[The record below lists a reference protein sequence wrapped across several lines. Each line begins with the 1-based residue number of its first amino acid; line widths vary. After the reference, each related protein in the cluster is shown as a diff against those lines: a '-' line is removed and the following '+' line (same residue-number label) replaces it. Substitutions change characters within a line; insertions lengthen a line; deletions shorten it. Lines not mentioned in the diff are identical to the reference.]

1 MAGARLQGRYD
12 AEDRRR
18 RGEVPSDQTTERK
31 QHHQAKRKQHLVIDV
46 NRILRMVVSRNCSDI
61 HFHVGRPPTVRL
73 DGHLRSLD
81 LPSLEPEDT
90 EAVMNT
96 ITPDR
101 CRAEIEERGG
111 ADFAFPFEN
120 GARFRTA
127 VYNQRG
133 NVSVVMRLLP
143 DRMMTFEQIG
153 LPMSIKNLLLK
164 PRGLVL
170 VTGPT
175 GSGKTT
181 TLATMIDFINIEQDR
196 HIITIEDPIEYYH
209 NHKKSIISQRELA
222 VDIRSFGEAAIKALR
237 QDPDVILVGEMRDLE
252 TMEAAIAAAETGH
265 LVFSTLHTTGAA
277 KTVNRI
283 IDAFPMQQQEQIRT
297 QLSTGLLAV
306 ISQELL
312 PKIGGGRVA
321 AFEIMVMTP
330 SISHLIRENQVHK
343 ITSDIQTGKRHGMM
357 LLDDFLLRLYQSG
370 EAEFAE
376 VMKRAQDPGT
386 LQDKIK
392 EAIPEE

>member
-1 MAGARLQGRYD
+1 M
-12 AEDRRR
+12 
-18 RGEVPSDQTTERK
+18 P
-31 QHHQAKRKQHLVIDV
+31 IDLDK
-46 NRILRMVVSRNCSDI
+46 ILRMVVSRNCSDV

-73 DGHLRSLD
+73 DGRLRSLD
-81 LPSLEPEDT
+81 IPPLTPEDT
-90 EAVMNT
+90 EQVMSNVA
-96 ITPDR
+96 PER
-101 CRAEIEERGG
+101 CLQETREKGG
-111 ADFAFPFEN
+111 ADFAYPFEN
-120 GARFRTA
+120 GVRFRTA
-127 VYNQRG
+127 VYHQRG
-133 NVSVVMRLLP
+133 NTSVVMRLLP
-143 DRMMTFEQIG
+143 DRMMSFEQIG

-181 TLATMIDFINIEQDR
+181 TLATMIDFINAEQDR
-196 HIITIEDPIEYYH
+196 HIITVEDPIEYYH
-209 NHKKSIISQRELA
+209 QHKKSIISQREVL
-222 VDIRSFGEAAIKALR
+222 VDIGSFSEATVKALR

-252 TMEAAIAAAETGH
+252 TMAAAIMAAETGH
-265 LVFSTLHTTGAA
+265 LVFSTLHTTGAG

-312 PKIGGGRVA
+312 PRIGGGRVA
-321 AFEIMVMTP
+321 AFEIMVMTS

-343 ITSDIQTGKRHGMM
+343 INSDIQTGKRYGMM
-357 LLDDFLLRLYQSG
+357 LLDDFLLELYRSG
-370 EAEFAE
+370 KVEFAE
-376 VMKRAQDPGT
+376 AMKRAQDPSI

-392 EAIPEE
+392 EAIPED

>member
-1 MAGARLQGRYD
+1 MAL
-12 AEDRRR
+12 
-18 RGEVPSDQTTERK
+18 
-31 QHHQAKRKQHLVIDV
+31 DV
-46 NRILRMVVSRNCSDI
+46 DNILRMVVSRNCSDI

-73 DGHLRSLD
+73 DGRLRSFD
-81 LPSLEPEDT
+81 MPSLTPEDT
-90 EAVMNT
+90 RDVMKSVA
-96 ITPDR
+96 PER
-101 CRAEIEERGG
+101 CLPEIEEQGG
-111 ADFAFPFEN
+111 ADFAYPFEN

-133 NVSVVMRLLP
+133 NISVVMRLLP

-181 TLATMIDFINIEQDR
+181 TLATMIDFINVEQDR

-209 NHKKSIISQRELA
+209 QHKKSIVSQREVG
-222 VDIRSFGEAAIKALR
+222 VDVGTFGQATIKALR
-237 QDPDVILVGEMRDLE
+237 QDPDVVLVGEMRDLD
-252 TMEAAIAAAETGH
+252 TMEAAIMAAETGH
-265 LVFSTLHTTGAA
+265 LVFSTLHTTGAS

-321 AFEIMVMTP
+321 AFEIMVMTS
-330 SISHLIRENQVHK
+330 SIAHLVRENQVHK
-343 ITSDIQTGKRHGMM
+343 INSDIQTGKRHGMV
-357 LLDDFLLRLYQSG
+357 LLDDFLLDLYRNG
-370 EAEFAE
+370 KVEFAE
-376 VMKRAQDPGT
+376 AMKRAQDPSI

-392 EAIPEE
+392 QAIPDA

>member
-1 MAGARLQGRYD
+1 LA
-12 AEDRRR
+12 
-18 RGEVPSDQTTERK
+18 
-31 QHHQAKRKQHLVIDV
+31 IDFIK
-46 NRILRMVVSRNCSDI
+46 ILKMVSSRNCSDI

-73 DGHLRSLD
+73 DGRLRSLD
-81 LPSLEPEDT
+81 LPVVAPEDS
-90 EAVMNT
+90 EDVIKS
-96 ITPDR
+96 ITPAR
-101 CRAEIEERGG
+101 CWPDFEKKGG
-111 ADFAFPFEN
+111 ADFAYAFEN
-120 GARFRTA
+120 GVRFRVA
-127 VYNQRG
+127 IYRERG
-133 NVSVVMRLLP
+133 NMAVAMRLLP
-143 DRMMTFEQIG
+143 DRKMTFEEIG

-209 NHKKSIISQRELA
+209 EHKKSLVTQREVG
-222 VDIRSFGEAAIKALR
+222 VDVTSFGEATIRALR
-237 QDPDVILVGEMRDLE
+237 QDPDVVLVGEMRDLE
-252 TMEAAIAAAETGH
+252 TMATAILAAETGH

-283 IDAFPMQQQEQIRT
+283 IDVFPMQQQEQIRT
-297 QLSTGLLAV
+297 QLSVNLLAV

-312 PKIGGGRVA
+312 PKVGGGRVA

-343 ITSDIQTGKRHGMM
+343 IVSDIQTGKRHGMV
-357 LLDDFLLRLYQSG
+357 LLDDFLADLYRAG
-370 EAEFAE
+370 KAEYAE
-376 VMKRAQDPGT
+376 VMKRAQDPAS
-386 LQDKIK
+386 LQQKIK
-392 EAIPEE
+392 AGVEE

>member
-1 MAGARLQGRYD
+1 
-12 AEDRRR
+12 
-18 RGEVPSDQTTERK
+18 
-31 QHHQAKRKQHLVIDV
+31 
-46 NRILRMVVSRNCSDI
+46 MVVSRNCSDI

-73 DGHLRSLD
+73 DGRVRSLD
-81 LPSLEPEDT
+81 MPSLKTADT
-90 EAVMNT
+90 EAILRQ
-96 ITPDR
+96 ITPER
-101 CRAEIEERGG
+101 CLHEVEEKGG
-111 ADFAFPFEN
+111 ADFAFTFEN

-127 VYNQRG
+127 GYRQRG
-133 NVSVVMRLLP
+133 EVSCVLRLLP
-143 DRMMTFEQIG
+143 NEMKSFEQIG

-181 TLATMIDFINIEQDR
+181 TLATMIDFINTEQDR

-209 NHKKSIISQRELA
+209 QHKKSIISQREVG
-222 VDIRSFGEAAIKALR
+222 VDVRSFGEATRRALR

-252 TMEAAIAAAETGH
+252 TMEAAISAAETGH
-265 LVFSTLHTTGAA
+265 LVFATLHTTGAA

-312 PKIGGGRVA
+312 ARIGGGRVA
-321 AFEIMVMTP
+321 AFEIMVLTP

-343 ITSDIQTGKRHGMM
+343 VNSDIQTGKRHGMV
-357 LLDDFLLRLYQSG
+357 LLDDFLLELYRTGQADFS
-370 EAEFAE
+370 E

-386 LQDKIK
+386 LQEKIK
-392 EAIPEE
+392 QAMPDA